1 MVLLEASS
9 FACVWLVLA
18 ISLRSRRW
26 FLIATSQLASNAASG
41 VIPGGAATGGL
52 VQYRMLTQAGLDV
65 ATVATGLTAASVM
78 MNAVL
83 FAMPLFT
90 IPAILGGTRVA
101 EGLVRAMWIGLGVF
115 AVLAI
120 GTAWLIA
127 SDRPLG
133 AIGGIVDRVRNWY
146 RRRRGRR
153 DP

>member
-1 MVLLEASS
+1 MVPDRDVA
-9 FACVWLVLA
+9 A
-18 ISLRSRRW
+18 R
-26 FLIATSQLASNAASG
+26 SNAASR

-52 VQYRMLTQAGLDV
+52 VQYRMLTQAGFDV
-65 ATVATGLTAASVM
+65 AAVATGLTAASVM

-133 AIGGIVDRVRNWY
+133 AIGGVVDRVRNWY
-146 RRRRGRR
+146 RRRRGRP